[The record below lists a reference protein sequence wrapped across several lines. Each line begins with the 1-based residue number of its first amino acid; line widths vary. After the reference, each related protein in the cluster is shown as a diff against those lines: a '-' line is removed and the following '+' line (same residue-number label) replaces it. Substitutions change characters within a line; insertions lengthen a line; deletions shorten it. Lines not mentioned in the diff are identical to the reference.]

1 MEKSKIIK
9 DIINSPIKLYN
20 SVKEIELDKILEK
33 ITNKLSITNSEKD
46 FLKNFDLIKESEIKD
61 YSLLSKTFIESIIKE
76 LLDKNIKVICNLSDR
91 NGKINSPII
100 SIENGILVAKIGNR
114 VKLTDDKLYNLIY
127 NLKRKEYSLELA
139 GEYYEVIEK

>member
-1 MEKSKIIK
+1 MSNY
-9 DIINSPIKLYN
+9 DS
-20 SVKEIELDKILEK
+20 
-33 ITNKLSITNSEKD
+33 
-46 FLKNFDLIKESEIKD
+46 IKEDEIKD
-61 YSLLSKTFIESIIKE
+61 YSMLSKTFIESIIKE

-127 NLKRKEYSLELA
+127 KIWKRVKS
-139 GEYYEVIEK
+139 